1 MFSLLSQFVRWICCT
16 AVYTC
21 SFSCLFTHSPSF
33 SMFSSPN
40 PSVCLFSLLCSVL
53 LRFEFGFVNAI
64 LRMLD
69 MQMPGRLLCCV
80 YCSFHSL
87 LQRKGAPFR
96 NGPPLYRSSIP
107 LCWGCTSSLE
117 WHILNYWCM
126 CVFFC
131 VFKRLPQSYPR
142 SYKKKFGDKFGLF

>member
-1 MFSLLSQFVRWICCT
+1 M
-16 AVYTC
+16 YTC
-21 SFSCLFTHSPSF
+21 SFSCLFTYTPIFLYFFISQCFCLQFSF
-33 SMFSSPN
+33 
-40 PSVCLFSLLCSVL
+40 LCSVL

-87 LQRKGAPFR
+87 LQCKGAPFR
-96 NGPPLYRSSIP
+96 NGAPLYRSSIP
-107 LCWGCTSSLE
+107 LRWGCTSSLE
-117 WHILNYWCM
+117 WHILNHWCM

-142 SYKKKFGDKFGLF
+142 SYKMEFGDKFVFILTN